1 MLKLVKEK
9 ENLLVEKYGF
19 VKFTDYDD
27 YRSYQYKNI
36 WVYGRKINR
45 LGKDYSYTVQISS
58 LSNKTQ
64 DLIYDLIVDGVLVK
78 HETNEKDIQLKRIEK
93 KESQI
98 KKLQDEIRKIQS
110 EIEE

>member
-19 VKFTDYDD
+19 EIFSDY
-27 YRSYQYKNI
+27 
-36 WVYGRKINR
+36 INR
-45 LGKDYSYTVQISS
+45 RNYRFKGIRIYGKWINRSGGDYSYTVNVGS
-58 LSNKTQ
+58 LSHIAQ
-64 DLIYDLIVDGVLVK
+64 DVLYDLIADGVLVK
-78 HETNEKDIQLKRIEK
+78 YETSEKDIQLKRIEK